1 MHVATTAGCQ
11 LLQLLL
17 AVHAHI
23 PVGCTALATGAQPP
37 FHPVAC
43 IDRLLQIGAYAG
55 LDIVAKVVFGWII
68 MLLGYPMIGKQMNM
82 EHEQ

>member
-1 MHVATTAGCQ
+1 MWS
-11 LLQLLL
+11 LLL
-17 AVHAHI
+17 AASSCS
-23 PVGCTALATGAQPP
+23 GCLLHMCTHPGWLSRIAVGAQPP
-37 FHPVAC
+37 LHSLSC
-43 IDRLLQIGAYAG
+43 NDCLLQIAAYAG